1 MQIGIPIE
9 TKTLEGRV
17 GLIPTACELLIR
29 DGHQLLVEHNA
40 GLLSGYN
47 DDSYRRIGA
56 TLVNRETLFGD
67 AQLIIKVKEPQ
78 PDELALLKPD
88 HLLFCFLH
96 LAALPELQQSLLD
109 SGCTAIGFETLAT
122 EGQLPI
128 LAPMSEI
135 AGRLA
140 VQYGTSLLHHPA
152 GGPGIMLGGIGG
164 AERGK
169 VLILGAGN
177 AGGSAASLA
186 AQIGAQVTI
195 MDINGSRLRE
205 FHRRAAN
212 INSEYPYP
220 ESILNHLQTT
230 DLLIGAVLIP
240 GKKAP
245 KIISSEMIKAM
256 RPGSVFIDIAVD
268 QGGCSET
275 TRPTSYASPTF
286 QHAGITHFCVN
297 NMPGAVPRTASQAL
311 SSTIIPFARE
321 LATDSWRNNP
331 VLTDAINLEQGQ
343 VKLPALLN

>member
-1 MQIGIPIE
+1 MRIGIPIE

-17 GLIPTACELLIR
+17 GLIPAACELLIR

-40 GLLSGYN
+40 GLLSGYS
-47 DDSYRRIGA
+47 DDSFRNIGA

-78 PDELALLKPD
+78 PEELPLLNAD

-96 LAALPELQQSLLD
+96 LAALPDLQQSLLQ
-109 SGCTAIGFETLAT
+109 SGCTAIGFETVAT
-122 EGQLPI
+122 GGQLPI

-140 VQYGTSLLHHPA
+140 IQYGTTLLHHPA

-169 VLILGAGN
+169 VLIIGAGN
-177 AGGSAASLA
+177 AGGSAALLA
-186 AQIGAQVTI
+186 AQIGSQVTV

-205 FHRRAAN
+205 FHQRAAN

-220 ESILNHLQTT
+220 ESILKHLETT

-245 KIISSEMIKAM
+245 KIISRKMIETMK
-256 RPGSVFIDIAVD
+256 PGSVFIDIAVD

-275 TRPTSYASPTF
+275 TKPTNYAAPTF
-286 QHAGITHFCVN
+286 QHTGVTHFCVN

-321 LATDSWRNNP
+321 LASDSWRSNP
-331 VLTDAINLEQGQ
+331 ALINAINLEQGQ
-343 VKLPALLN
+343 LKLAALLN

>member
-78 PDELALLKPD
+78 PEEVALLKPG

-96 LAALPELQQSLLD
+96 LATLPELQNSLLER
-109 SGCTAIGFETLAT
+109 GCTAIGFETLAID
-122 EGQLPI
+122 GQLPI

-152 GGPGIMLGGIGG
+152 GGPGILLGGIGG
-164 AERGK
+164 ADRGK
-169 VLILGAGN
+169 VLVLGAGN
-177 AGGSAASLA
+177 AGGSAALLA
-186 AQIGAQVTI
+186 AQIGAQVTV
-195 MDINGSRLRE
+195 MDISSNQLRRC
-205 FHRRAAN
+205 HHQAAN
-212 INSEYPYP
+212 ISTEYP
-220 ESILNHLQTT
+220 
-230 DLLIGAVLIP
+230 
-240 GKKAP
+240 
-245 KIISSEMIKAM
+245 
-256 RPGSVFIDIAVD
+256 
-268 QGGCSET
+268 
-275 TRPTSYASPTF
+275 
-286 QHAGITHFCVN
+286 
-297 NMPGAVPRTASQAL
+297 
-311 SSTIIPFARE
+311 
-321 LATDSWRNNP
+321 
-331 VLTDAINLEQGQ
+331 
-343 VKLPALLN
+343 